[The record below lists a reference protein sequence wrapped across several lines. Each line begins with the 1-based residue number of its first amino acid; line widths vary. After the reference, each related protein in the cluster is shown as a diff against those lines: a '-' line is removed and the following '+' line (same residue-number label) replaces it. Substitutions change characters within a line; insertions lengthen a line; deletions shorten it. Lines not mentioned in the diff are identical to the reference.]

1 MQVVDIGWRRHDEI
15 GLFMKGCGVAMGAD
29 VARVVSLVTAIGQA
43 GYAFAPAVFG
53 IVRAFG
59 DSAGASTGPMF
70 CLAAIIQLGAACA
83 ILIGRRGTSTVVSP
97 ASD

>member
-1 MQVVDIGWRRHDEI
+1 
-15 GLFMKGCGVAMGAD
+15 MGAD

-43 GYAFAPAVFG
+43 GYAF
-53 IVRAFG
+53 G
-59 DSAGASTGPMF
+59 DSAGASPWPMF
-70 CLAAIIQLGAACA
+70 CLAAIVQLGAACA